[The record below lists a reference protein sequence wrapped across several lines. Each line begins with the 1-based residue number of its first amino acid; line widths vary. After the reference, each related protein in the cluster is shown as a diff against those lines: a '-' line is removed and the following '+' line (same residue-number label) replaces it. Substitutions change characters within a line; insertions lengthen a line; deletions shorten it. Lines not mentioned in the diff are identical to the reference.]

1 MNIKLNMQP
10 MTAAIF
16 GSTGLVGQQIVE
28 QLSGRQEFNGFVAFG
43 RRRPDWLPANVEF
56 KNFSPSDV
64 QLNGETTHAFC
75 ALGTTMKKA
84 GSKKAFLDVDLH
96 SVVSAAEAA
105 KSAGAK
111 CFAVVSSIGAN
122 PKSGNF
128 YLRTKGEM
136 EEALKA
142 LNFEKLI
149 IARPSLLLGNRTE
162 KRFGERVGIILY
174 KVFRFMFVG
183 SLRKYKGIE
192 ASDVARAMIKLAL
205 NDQKGVIVVESD
217 KLKEIAKD

>member
-1 MNIKLNMQP
+1 
-10 MTAAIF
+10 
-16 GSTGLVGQQIVE
+16 
-28 QLSGRQEFNGFVAFG
+28 
-43 RRRPDWLPANVEF
+43 
-56 KNFSPSDV
+56 
-64 QLNGETTHAFC
+64 
-75 ALGTTMKKA
+75 
-84 GSKKAFLDVDLH
+84 
-96 SVVSAAEAA
+96 
-105 KSAGAK
+105 
-111 CFAVVSSIGAN
+111 
-122 PKSGNF
+122 
-128 YLRTKGEM
+128 M